1 MTVSV
6 KPEEMLRYFVD
17 IVCLF
22 RANHLDDASIKAYL
36 EYSFEDFKKH
46 HKKHQSWCFV
56 CRIFKL
62 LFEIVVGRVR
72 SPQFLIKSDV
82 KISFVHTVT
91 KGRRNKTKDGLICEL
106 RSQKLKRRRL
116 MKNMEKSK
124 ARNLALKR
132 NIDVLRAIN
141 YESREE
147 DETD

>member
-1 MTVSV
+1 M
-6 KPEEMLRYFVD
+6 
-17 IVCLF
+17 
-22 RANHLDDASIKAYL
+22 
-36 EYSFEDFKKH
+36 
-46 HKKHQSWCFV
+46 
-56 CRIFKL
+56 
-62 LFEIVVGRVR
+62 R